1 MVLQANIRVH
11 HHGCYSEDI
20 VDGARLVH
28 FASEEDH
35 CLALLQAP
43 TRELLDQVHAA
54 LPVDQRDLVDQGD
67 TWLVTRCP
75 CQDGPEVTPRIRG
88 VGCTIVYPVVDTDG
102 HEHFTVL
109 APSRD
114 RLGAMVERIEEVGDV
129 ELERVVD
136 VPGNALDVSVPLSSI
151 TNRLT
156 QRQLEALV
164 AAIHAGYYE
173 TPRRLTAEQ
182 LAGRME
188 LARST
193 FQEHLR
199 KAERAVMEGF
209 AQLLIEHP
217 ALMTEDLKGP
227 GRPVKDG

>member
-1 MVLQANIRVH
+1 MVLEAHVRVRH
-11 HHGCYSEDI
+11 PGCYSED
-20 VDGARLVH
+20 VVGGAQLVH
-28 FASEEDH
+28 FSSEEDH

-43 TRELLDQVHAA
+43 TTEILEQVHDA
-54 LPVDQRDLVDQGD
+54 LPVDGTDLVDQGD
-67 TWLVTRCP
+67 GWLVTRCP
-75 CQDGPEVTPRIRG
+75 CQDEPEVTPRIRAA
-88 VGCTIVYPVVDTDG
+88 GCTIVYPVIDRDG

-114 RLGAMVERIEEVGDV
+114 RLRVMVERIEEVGEV
-129 ELERVVD
+129 ELERVAD
-136 VPGNALDVSVPLSSI
+136 VPGNTLDVSVSLSSI

-156 QRQLEALV
+156 QRQVEALV

-182 LAGRME
+182 LAERME

-217 ALMTEDLKGP
+217 ALTNNDLKGP
-227 GRPVKDG
+227 GRPPK